1 MCDVSAAGTTNQLK
15 WKRKILT
22 WVPYIAFL
30 WSRPL
35 REVGELLKATDTDGF
50 YNPFSTH
57 IPAIMWTLLFPRQ
70 TVIAGALN
78 SRVGGTMGNR
88 CHWLISS
95 SLRPGLG
102 RNNPRDSQIYIRA
115 LHSYWKLFAFSSWL
129 RREASLYHRL
139 VVLSVLH
146 IFFNEL
152 VLSVQLLTLLCY
164 QNMRVLRSL
173 RGSLPSLTVTLML
186 LGFLLNVCKSNL
198 LLRY

>member
-1 MCDVSAAGTTNQLK
+1 MWCFGCRDANQLK

-22 WVPYIAFL
+22 CSPYIAFL

-57 IPAIMWTLLFPRQ
+57 TPAIMWTLLFPRQ

-102 RNNPRDSQIYIRA
+102 RNNPRDSQIYIWA
-115 LHSYWKLFAFSSWL
+115 LHSYWKLFAFSSRL
-129 RREASLYHRL
+129 RCEASLYHRL
-139 VVLSVLH
+139 DGPVSAAHFLQWISPVRPTPYITMLSKH
-146 IFFNEL
+146 E
-152 VLSVQLLTLLCY
+152 SAPE
-164 QNMRVLRSL
+164 S
-173 RGSLPSLTVTLML
+173 
-186 LGFLLNVCKSNL
+186 
-198 LLRY
+198 